1 MFIPEVLVIQDP
13 AGNVAQGLGRELER
27 VVSAA
32 AGAADEPGA
41 FEDADVFAE
50 AGEGHWIWF
59 GEIGYACGAAS
70 KAFEDGA
77 ARGIGDGV
85 QDAVDVLGTL
95 NHTVK
100 LKRIVYIVNRIVQCI
115 EALHG
120 GSSSAADLATFL
132 SSFRARRVANRN
144 VR

>member
-13 AGNVAQGLGRELER
+13 AGNVAQGPGRELER
-27 VVSAA
+27 VVTAA

-59 GEIGYACGAAS
+59 GEIGYACGAAG
-70 KAFEDGA
+70 KAFKDGA

-100 LKRIVYIVNRIVQCI
+100 LQRIVFIVNRIVQCI
-115 EALHG
+115 EA
-120 GSSSAADLATFL
+120 GSKAAATQIPRPCMLGVQAPL
-132 SSFRARRVANRN
+132 SW
-144 VR
+144 